1 MYQIGVY
8 VPESHAEEVRLKMFE
23 AGAGKLGLYD
33 RCSFEYRGI
42 GQFRPLPG
50 SHPYLGSEAVVEKVP
65 ELKIEMVCKKEF
77 LQDAISAL
85 KASHPYETPAYYV
98 IELVNI

>member
-1 MYQIGVY
+1 MYQIAVY
-8 VPESHAEEVRLKMFE
+8 IPESHVELVKNKMFD
-23 AGAGKLGLYD
+23 AGAGQLGHYD

-50 SHPYLGSEAVVEKVP
+50 SHPFLGSEAVIESVSEVKVEM
-65 ELKIEMVCKKEF
+65 ICKKEF
-77 LQDAISAL
+77 LQDVISAL
-85 KASHPYETPAYYV
+85 KAAHPYETPAYYA